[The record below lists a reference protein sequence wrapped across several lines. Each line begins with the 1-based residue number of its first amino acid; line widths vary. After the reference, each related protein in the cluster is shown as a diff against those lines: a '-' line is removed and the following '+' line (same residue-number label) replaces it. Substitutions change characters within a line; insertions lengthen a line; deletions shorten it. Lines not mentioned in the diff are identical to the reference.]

1 MRFVDGVTC
10 DSGPYFL
17 LADVIHL
24 PCSGCL
30 AAFRCPVRSTEKIT
44 VAYLRWLV
52 FTDFLAARTMGSV
65 AWLCCM
71 LRQTHQDGARADYST
86 EASSPTVID
95 LSPSGHR
102 CLDVSRCLPRGQ
114 RPPRPGSAQRL
125 PAVPRP
131 LTASSYRVECD
142 LPATAGRPAS
152 CCLHFAPGWG
162 VTPTRGETEPS
173 YPNLTHHATRVSSGC
188 SRTTTGAPQRVIRLG
203 LRHSKPWLEVSGC
216 VGCSLL
222 AIGGERSGAKEG
234 RRNSN
239 ADAMVSHSLSWT
251 NEFSRSHVLL

>member
-1 MRFVDGVTC
+1 VRFVDGVTC

-142 LPATAGRPAS
+142 LSATAGRLAS
-152 CCLHFAPGWG
+152 CCLRFAPGCGRRSDSWRNRA
-162 VTPTRGETEPS
+162 VLPEPDTS
-173 YPNLTHHATRVSSGC
+173 GDTCVERLLKDNNWSTYNVSSDWENGTRNLGWR
-188 SRTTTGAPQRVIRLG
+188 SR
-203 LRHSKPWLEVSGC
+203 
-216 VGCSLL
+216 
-222 AIGGERSGAKEG
+222 
-234 RRNSN
+234 
-239 ADAMVSHSLSWT
+239 DASVAAYWP
-251 NEFSRSHVLL
+251 